1 MVEKQKQARARAG
14 QDIQSRLASERERC
28 EKQVMVLK
36 CIRQLLAMNTDMN
49 TRGGRGGHV
58 RSRPS
63 SLGAWPRL

>member
-1 MVEKQKQARARAG
+1 MVEAG
-14 QDIQSRLASERERC
+14 ACRVPGQPGYGRLASERC

-49 TRGGRGGHV
+49 TRGGRGGRGGHV

-63 SLGAWPRL
+63 SLDAWPRL